1 MAKLIEITGKAL
13 SGEWGIDD
21 VDGTGIPVLRT
32 TNFTNEGIVNY
43 ENIVT
48 RKIPKKNIDE
58 KYLIQGDIII
68 EKSGGSDKQPVGRV
82 VFFEGLE
89 HKYLFNNF
97 TGLLRIKDKDKWE
110 PKYIFYSLYSNYR
123 KGGTKAFENKTTG
136 LHNLKTDDYI
146 SRLNIKDTAIEEQR
160 NICRK
165 LDIICKIIKL
175 QQEQFYKLDNL
186 IKSQFVEVFG
196 DPVINPK
203 GWDEIN
209 ISEIINGKVSNGF
222 FAKRDDYTT
231 DGNVSVLG
239 VANVVNRMYSQCEN
253 LPKTNGTENDIKK
266 FQIQY
271 GDLLFCRSSL
281 VAEGIGKASVV
292 PQNVPQG
299 VLFECHVI
307 RLPLNLEK
315 CIPEYVQML
324 TTTDYYRN
332 QIRAQAKTATMTTIG
347 QDGILKTNILLPPLE
362 LQKQFLQFVQQTD
375 KLKSTTQ
382 QSIDELQTLF
392 DSLMQKYFG

>member
-175 QQEQFYKLDNL
+175 QQEQLIMLDEL
-186 IKSQFVEVFG
+186 IKSRFVEMFDNNDDWDTVNMEDICSDMRTGPFG
-196 DPVINPK
+196 SALHH
-203 GWDEIN
+203 DEFVD
-209 ISEIINGKVSNGF
+209 NGIF
-222 FAKRDDYTT
+222 
-231 DGNVSVLG
+231 VLG
-239 VANVVNRMYSQCEN
+239 IDNAVENKFSYNRMRYITEEKYQKLKRYTVKPLDVIITIMGTVGRSAVI
-253 LPKTNGTENDIKK
+253 PKDIPLAINTKHLACLTLK
-266 FQIQY
+266 DELADPYFLANAFQIHPELIAQMHMNSK
-271 GDLLFCRSSL
+271 GAIMD
-281 VAEGIGKASVV
+281 G
-292 PQNVPQG
+292 
-299 VLFECHVI
+299 
-307 RLPLNLEK
+307 LNL
-315 CIPEYVQML
+315 
-324 TTTDYYRN
+324 
-332 QIRAQAKTATMTTIG
+332 TI
-347 QDGILKTNILLPPLE
+347 IKHLRFKLPPLE
-362 LQKQFLQFVQQTD
+362 LQKSFAAFVYDTGEP
-375 KLKSTTQ
+375 KFKIQ
-382 QSIDELQTLF
+382 QSINKLQLLF

>member
-146 SRLNIKDTAIEEQR
+146 SRFNIKDTAIEEQH
-160 NICRK
+160 NMCRK
-165 LDIICKIIKL
+165 LDVICEIIKL
-175 QQEQFYKLDNL
+175 KQEQLSKLDEL
-186 IKSQFVEVFG
+186 IKSRFLEMFG
-196 DPVINPK
+196 DPVQNPK
-203 GWDEIN
+203 GWRTKPFLDMGNCKNGMNFHYTDSGTVIN
-209 ISEIINGKVSNGF
+209 CLGVGDFKDLDIIDDVEKLPRVSLNEMPSEEHLLKDGDIIFVRSNG
-222 FAKRDDYTT
+222 
-231 DGNVSVLG
+231 N
-239 VANVVNRMYSQCEN
+239 
-253 LPKTNGTENDIKK
+253 KTLVG
-266 FQIQY
+266 
-271 GDLLFCRSSL
+271 RSL
-281 VAEGIGKASVV
+281 VVYPNDV
-292 PQNVPQG
+292 PTTFSG
-299 VLFECHVI
+299 FCI
-307 RLPLNLEK
+307 RYRK
-315 CIPEYVQML
+315 TDDAVTIPYLLRV
-324 TTTDYYRN
+324 
-332 QIRAQAKTATMTTIG
+332 
-347 QDGILKTNILLPPLE
+347 LKTDSMRQKMVGRGANIQNLNQQILGTLEIPIPPILL
-362 LQKQFLQFVQQTD
+362 QNQFAIFVEQVD

-382 QSIDELQTLF
+382 QSINELQLLF